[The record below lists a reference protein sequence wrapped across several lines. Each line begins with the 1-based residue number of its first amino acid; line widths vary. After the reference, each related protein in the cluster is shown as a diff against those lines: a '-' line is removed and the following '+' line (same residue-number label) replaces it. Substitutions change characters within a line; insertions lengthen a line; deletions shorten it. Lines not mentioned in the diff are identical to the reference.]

1 MLLPCSSSL
10 SSRDRSPRREL
21 LVQRMLE
28 KCTEGFRRSGSVWV
42 FRSLAKGIQGVF
54 VGYSGGIR
62 VPKRV
67 FRNTTAMEPMKTFG
81 FWAHASCDGDTELPF
96 YNIKKGKQRPAAL
109 EQRSAS
115 LQRARAR
122 SWALAFYRSCV
133 VFGLA
138 WDFTAGP
145 CLHCLENF

>member
-1 MLLPCSSSL
+1 M
-10 SSRDRSPRREL
+10 
-21 LVQRMLE
+21 
-28 KCTEGFRRSGSVWV
+28 WV

-115 LQRARAR
+115 LQRARAELPFYNIKKGKQRPAALEQRSASLQRARAR

-145 CLHCLENF
+145 GLHCLENF